1 MELQSCVTFFT
12 TCGEPDLEPS
22 KHKSI
27 EMMTVRKEEGR
38 LLSQPRLLLV
48 LPNRL
53 TKVDLGLAVGSPGH
67 HMVDR
72 LVGLGVVVSE
82 VGFNWH
88 NYVLN
93 HPLRGLLA
101 PAFDL

>member
-1 MELQSCVTFFT
+1 MLW
-12 TCGEPDLEPS
+12 
-22 KHKSI
+22 
-27 EMMTVRKEEGR
+27 
-38 LLSQPRLLLV
+38 LLSQQKLLLV

-53 TKVDLGLAVGSPGH
+53 TKVDLGLAVVTPGH
-67 HMVDR
+67 CVVGR

-82 VGFNWH
+82 VGFSWH

-101 PAFDL
+101 PASDL